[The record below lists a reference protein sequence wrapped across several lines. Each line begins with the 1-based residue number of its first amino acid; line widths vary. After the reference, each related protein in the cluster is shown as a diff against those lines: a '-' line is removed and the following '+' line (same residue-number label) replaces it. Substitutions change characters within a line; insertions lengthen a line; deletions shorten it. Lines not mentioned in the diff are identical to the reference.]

1 MPTYTFDFN
10 LQAWIQNVEIEA
22 ENYEEAVQ
30 KLNTMDIDDLISEG
44 YVKRYD
50 IDDVDCESDED
61 DYEEEDEEED
71 DFLDD
76 EDIENESLTE
86 SIKTV
91 NNGRYTIKYNENEID
106 EEDVKELV
114 DEIERSY
121 RDVFDNVKEVD
132 LTNDEYF
139 IIGDKKYQYIGGR
152 LYDYNDL
159 K

>member
-22 ENYEEAVQ
+22 ESYEEAVH

-61 DYEEEDEEED
+61 DYEEEDEEDD

-76 EDIENESLTE
+76 EEDIENKSLTE
-86 SIKTV
+86 SVKTT
-91 NNGRYTIKYNENEID
+91 NNGRYTIKYNEDEINEVD
-106 EEDVKELV
+106 ARELV
-114 DEIERSY
+114 DEIESNY
-121 RDVFDNVKEVD
+121 RDVFENVKEVD

-139 IIGDKKYQYIGGR
+139 VIGDKKYQYIGGR
-152 LYDYNDL
+152 LYYYT

>member
-1 MPTYTFDFN
+1 MPKYTFDFN
-10 LQAWIQNVEIEA
+10 LQAWIQNLEIEA
-22 ENYEEAVQ
+22 DSYEDAVQ
-30 KLNTMDIDDLISEG
+30 KLNTMDIDDLISDG

-76 EDIENESLTE
+76 EEDIENESLTE
-86 SIKTV
+86 SVKTV
-91 NNGRYTIKYNENEID
+91 NNGKYTIKYNEDEINEID
-106 EEDVKELV
+106 AKELV
-114 DEIERSY
+114 DEIESSY
-121 RDVFDNVKEVD
+121 RDVFENVKEVD

-139 IIGDKKYQYIGGR
+139 VIGDKKYQYIGGR
-152 LYDYNDL
+152 LYYYT